1 MATMTRA
8 ETARAKFLENMRKS
22 YGASVVSLASEV
34 VRPQAISTGALSLD
48 AAMASGGF
56 MRKRITEVWG
66 PPGGGKTTLTLIA
79 AAGAQKTIADKY
91 VAFIDVEGTFDK
103 QWAEE
108 LGVDTDRMDV
118 YSPPN
123 AEEVADLV
131 KDLLQSEQY
140 SMIIL
145 DSIGAM
151 LPKEEFEKDAA
162 EVSVGTIAKIITRMV
177 KMAAVYAKRYDVALV
192 IINQVRANIG
202 FGKDTDTGGGW
213 GLKHVTSHKL
223 HVKRGSAAY
232 VVGSGDNKV
241 NVGYK
246 MSVKVEKSKVS
257 PEGRVA
263 LFDIYLMPA
272 TIKGVA
278 HSIGINLAQDAAAV
292 GIRLG
297 VIQQRGAQY
306 TMPDGSVLKTRE
318 IVEDTLTADPILLE
332 KVRAGVLE
340 AIKDDFKDDETYIP
354 SEDEV
359 EETAESKQVNLT
371 RGSS

>member
-1 MATMTRA
+1 MATMSRA
-8 ETARAKFLENMRKS
+8 ESARVRFLENMRKS
-22 YGASVVSLASEV
+22 YGNSVVSLASEV

-79 AAGAQKTIADKY
+79 AAGAQKTIPDKY
-91 VAFIDVEGTFDK
+91 VAFIDVEGTFDR
-103 QWAEE
+103 QWAKE

-118 YSPPN
+118 YSPPT

-131 KDLLQSEQY
+131 KDLLESEQY

-177 KMAAVYAKRYDVALV
+177 KMAAVYAKRYDVAVV

-213 GLKHVTSHKL
+213 GLKHVSSHKL
-223 HVKRGSAAY
+223 HVKRGSTPY
-232 VVGSGDNKV
+232 TIGSGDSKI
-241 NVGYK
+241 NVGFK

-263 LFDIYLMPA
+263 LFDIYTQASQKYGP
-272 TIKGVA
+272 V
-278 HSIGINLAQDAAAV
+278 GINLAQDAAAV

-297 VIQQRGAQY
+297 VIKQRGAQY
-306 TMPDGSVLKTRE
+306 TMPDGSVIKSRE
-318 IVEDTLTADPILLE
+318 IVELALQEDPLLLE
-332 KVRAGVLE
+332 KVRTGVLE
-340 AIKDDFKDDETYIP
+340 AIKDDFRDDETYIP
-354 SEDEV
+354 VEDEA
-359 EETAESKQVNLT
+359 EESIESKKIDLT